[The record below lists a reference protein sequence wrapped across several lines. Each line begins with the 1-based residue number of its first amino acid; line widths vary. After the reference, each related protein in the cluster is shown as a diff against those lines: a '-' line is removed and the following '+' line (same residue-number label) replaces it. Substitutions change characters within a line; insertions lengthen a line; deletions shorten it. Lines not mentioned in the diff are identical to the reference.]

1 MGCVAC
7 MHAGRVTTPLLL
19 LGGWQVAR
27 LAEAAQ
33 KQAEESQLS
42 ALLGAGGGIA
52 HGALRNEKTL
62 KTLVEL
68 RRQLD
73 ARRQAKRAKLQR
85 LG

>member
-1 MGCVAC
+1 
-7 MHAGRVTTPLLL
+7 MHVCQNDKALLL
-19 LGGWQVAR
+19 PLQVAR

-85 LG
+85 WPQG